1 MKKTKISINLECF
14 PDEIASFIKDFDI
27 YDSSCSENARVF
39 YIDKDNGYFLKKS
52 SAGVLESEYLMYN
65 FFHTLDLTSSVVR
78 YIKTENNDYLLTE
91 KVNGEDCLNESYL
104 RKPEKLCDVIAE
116 SLRFLHSH
124 PYKNCP
130 INNRTDTYIK
140 AVSEGYSKGKYESN
154 LFEGLWEFTS
164 LNEAWGVAKEGMNN
178 LESNVLIHGDYC
190 LPNIILD
197 NWKLSG
203 FIDLGNSGVSDRH
216 IDILWGIWTLKYNL
230 GTFRYTDRFIDCYG
244 KNLINTDK
252 LRCIAAME
260 MIGEG

>member
-1 MKKTKISINLECF
+1 
-14 PDEIASFIKDFDI
+14 
-27 YDSSCSENARVF
+27 
-39 YIDKDNGYFLKKS
+39 
-52 SAGVLESEYLMYN
+52 MYN

-116 SLRFLHSH
+116 SLRFLHSQ

-164 LNEAWGVAKEGMNN
+164 LNEAWGAAKEGMNN
-178 LESNVLIHGDYC
+178 LESNVLIH
-190 LPNIILD
+190 
-197 NWKLSG
+197 
-203 FIDLGNSGVSDRH
+203 
-216 IDILWGIWTLKYNL
+216 ILWGIWTLKYNL